1 MTKEQAIQQLKAL
14 QGTKDETAIEKAV
27 SVLCDF
33 LVALGYADV
42 VEEFDKI

>member
-1 MTKEQAIQQLKAL
+1 MSKDQANQQLKAL

-33 LVALGYADV
+33 LITLGYADV

>member
-33 LVALGYADV
+33 LVALGHADV